1 MSFYAGRRFVITDNR
16 GMYLGKWRA
25 RKMPILLTVASV
37 HRWISL
43 LNDPENQLKVLVTGN
58 KGNVAVFP
66 LTQRGIMLMTP
77 GANPEVEKYEVFATA
92 TAANLGTSPMKTF
105 TTASALRRYIGKF
118 CPTIDSPELSA
129 VFIATVFSQVRV
141 VVTKTNGA
149 KFTVNAADV
158 LVNSPYSYRHLVNIA
173 G

>member
-1 MSFYAGRRFVITDNR
+1 
-16 GMYLGKWRA
+16 
-25 RKMPILLTVASV
+25 MPILLTVASV
-37 HRWISL
+37 QRWISL

-118 CPTIDSPELSA
+118 CPHYRFAGI
-129 VFIATVFSQVRV
+129 VGRV
-141 VVTKTNGA
+141 HRQGVQSGSSGRYK
-149 KFTVNAADV
+149 DER
-158 LVNSPYSYRHLVNIA
+158 S
-173 G
+173 